1 MVDPRTTRWLHYPF
15 PRPDA
20 QLRLVCLPHAGGG
33 TAVFRNWAAELPPEL
48 ELVAVRLPGRESR
61 LAEPAHQDWAALL
74 AELHAELVGH
84 VEPPYALF
92 GHSFGA
98 MLSYELALLG
108 GPDGVAPRRL
118 VLAGCAAPGLPRPTP
133 PLAGLP
139 AEELVSGLRR
149 YGALPDEVV
158 NSQSLLG
165 LLLPMVRADLALAE
179 SWSARPARPV
189 AVPLTVLSGLADPIA
204 PAAQCQQWQQ
214 LALAGF
220 EHHPMPGNHFFLH
233 EQRAA
238 VLALLAA
245 GLAEHGAGR
254 GR

>member
-1 MVDPRTTRWLHYPF
+1 MVDPRTTRWLHYPV

-20 QLRLVCLPHAGGG
+20 GLRLVCLPHAGGG
-33 TAVFRNWAAELPPEL
+33 TAVFRSWAAELPEEIEL
-48 ELVAVRLPGRESR
+48 IAVRLPGRESR
-61 LAEPAHQDWAALL
+61 LSEPAYQDWAELL
-74 AELHAELVGH
+74 GQLHAELVQS

-98 MLSYELALLG
+98 MLSYELAQLG
-108 GPDGVAPRRL
+108 GPDGAGPRRL
-118 VLAGCAAPGLPRPTP
+118 VLAGCAPPGLPRPTP
-133 PLAGLP
+133 ALAGLP
-139 AEELVSGLRR
+139 DAELVSGLRN

-158 NSQSLLG
+158 NSPSLLG

-179 SWSARPARPV
+179 SWSRRPARPV
-189 AVPLTVLSGLADPIA
+189 RVPLTVLSGLADPIA

-214 LALAGF
+214 LATAGF
-220 EHHPMPGNHFFLH
+220 EYHPLPGHHFFLH

-245 GLAEHGAGR
+245 GLAEQGAGR
-254 GR
+254 AR

>member
-20 QLRLVCLPHAGGG
+20 GLRLVCLPHAGGG
-33 TAVFRNWAAELPPEL
+33 AAVFWSWAAELPDWV

-61 LAEPAHQDWAALL
+61 LSEPAHQDWATLL
-74 AELHAELVGH
+74 GELHAELVRC

-98 MLSYELALLG
+98 MLSYELAQLG
-108 GPDGVAPRRL
+108 GPDGAAPRRL
-118 VLAGCAAPGLPRPTP
+118 VLAGCAPPGLPRATP
-133 PLAGLP
+133 ELAGLP
-139 AEELVSGLRR
+139 AAELVSGLRN

-179 SWSARPARPV
+179 SWSSRPARPV
-189 AVPLTVLSGLADPIA
+189 EAPLTVLSGLADPIA
-204 PAAQCQQWQQ
+204 PAAQCGQWQQ
-214 LALAGF
+214 LATAGF
-220 EHHPMPGNHFFLH
+220 EHHPLPGNHFFLH
-233 EQRAA
+233 GQRAA

-245 GLAEHGAGR
+245 GLAEHGGGHGR
-254 GR
+254 